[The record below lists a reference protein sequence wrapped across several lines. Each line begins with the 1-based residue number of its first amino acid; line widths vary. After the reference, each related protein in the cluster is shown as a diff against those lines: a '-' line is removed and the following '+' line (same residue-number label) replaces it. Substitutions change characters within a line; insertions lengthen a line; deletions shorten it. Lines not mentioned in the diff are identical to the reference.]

1 MDWLQNIEVVIFDLD
16 GTLYQDGT
24 FYKRYLELLF
34 EEGEHS
40 ARLGEFLED
49 MASLLE
55 GRHFSGIGDWY
66 HPGSDTWT
74 RGTDPHPVYRNW
86 LGEEQSVSPKETDA
100 ASIYAGD
107 AWSLVS
113 IFAARYGVSEGRRQQ
128 SFQQVRKEMLQ
139 GASSFERH
147 HDLYEAIGNLT
158 GVRTRILLTNS
169 PENTGREFI
178 AALACLELFNEIVY
192 GAGKPSGLE
201 RYMQQLM
208 DRESLRPDQILS
220 IGDHAWNDLYPVRK
234 LGGRTVWLSPYPSSE
249 SAQWD
254 VKLETLDELTAL
266 LVELQ
271 HTKQRSKQSLE
282 LSSELSSKR
291 SAK

>member
-1 MDWLQNIEVVIFDLD
+1 MNELHNVEVVLFDLD

-34 EEGEHS
+34 DKGEHA
-40 ARLGEFLED
+40 ARLEEFLAE

-55 GRHFSGIGDWY
+55 GSHPSSIGDWY

-74 RGTDPHPVYRNW
+74 RGGDLTVYRDW
-86 LGEEQSVSPKETDA
+86 QGQQVEAVTDTA
-100 ASIYAGD
+100 EMASIYAGD

-113 IFAARYGVSEGRRQQ
+113 IFAAKYGVGEGQRQQ
-128 SFQQVRKEMLQ
+128 AFQQVRKEMLR

-147 HDLYEAIGNLT
+147 PGLYEAIGGLT
-158 GVRTRILLTNS
+158 GVRKRILLTNS
-169 PENTGREFI
+169 PEHTGREFI
-178 AALACLELFNEIVY
+178 SALACTELFDEIVY

-201 RYMQQLM
+201 RYMSELIEQ
-208 DRESLRPDQILS
+208 EGLRPDQILS

-249 SAQWD
+249 TVQWD
-254 VKLETLDELTAL
+254 VQLSTLDELADL
-266 LVELQ
+266 LVRLQ
-271 HTKQRSKQSLE
+271 QAQEQKLE
-282 LSSELSSKR
+282 QQAE
-291 SAK
+291 ANI